1 MPSSDDRKKE
11 LTDVQLLRAKEQI
24 QEAVIAIETAL
35 AVLDIPEGMVLVA
48 MSRMIGLRVR
58 RGTLALGPEVR
69 REHVDGF
76 CEIIKAHAFGE
87 EGDDGDKETS

>member
-1 MPSSDDRKKE
+1 MPSYDDRKKE

-35 AVLDIPEGMVLVA
+35 AVLDVPEGMVLVA

-58 RGTLALGPEVR
+58 QGTLALGPEVR
-69 REHVDGF
+69 QEHVDGF